1 MRIIM
6 HYGSA
11 RTATCGTFTDG
22 EAEDYTVNIT
32 GGTFATFATSK
43 TSSASRHFGYT
54 KS

>member
-11 RTATCGTFTDG
+11 RTTTCGSFTDG

-32 GGTFATFATSK
+32 GGTFAGIASANNAAK
-43 TSSASRHFGYT
+43 TV
-54 KS
+54 